1 MDLKTR
7 EKISRAL
14 RGSTQSSA
22 TKRKRSLALRG
33 QQSNFAGKEQS
44 KDAKDLIKAKRG
56 NDSRVDGLKWIVN
69 RLTDKTFR
77 KRLTPSQKFQYGR
90 KVKREIKEFK
100 EFIKEE

>member
-1 MDLKTR
+1 MDIKTK

-14 RGSTQSSA
+14 KGNNQSSA

-33 QQSNFAGKEQS
+33 QESNFAGKKQS

-69 RLTDKTFR
+69 RFTDKTFR
-77 KRLTPSQKFQYGR
+77 KRYTPSQKFQYGR
-90 KVKREIKEFK
+90 KVKKNIKEFK